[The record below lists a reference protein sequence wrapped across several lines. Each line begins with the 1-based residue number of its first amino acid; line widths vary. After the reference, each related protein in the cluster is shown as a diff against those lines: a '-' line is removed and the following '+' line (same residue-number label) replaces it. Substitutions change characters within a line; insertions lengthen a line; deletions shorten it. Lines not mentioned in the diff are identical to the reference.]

1 MLSTVNDGKKQI
13 SRTSDPM
20 KVLLISANTERINLT
35 PLPLGLNC
43 VAAATR
49 HGGHDVRVLDLMAE
63 NDSGLPIREAIL
75 SFHPGVIGIS
85 IRNIDDQNRQGRFL
99 LDEVKHVVRSCRDLS
114 DAPIVLGGAGY
125 SIFPESVLN
134 YLEADMG
141 IQGEGEAAFPILVD
155 RIERRTDLFGIP
167 GLYLRGRGLQGKRTF
182 IKDLDSLPI
191 SGTLKS
197 LASQDRRLWLPFQTR
212 RGCPLNCSYCST
224 STIEGLVI
232 RKRSPEA
239 AVAELAHCVE
249 AGFRQIFFV
258 DNTFNLPPGYAKEIC
273 RKSIDRNLDISWRC
287 ILYPGKV
294 DEKLAALMAEAG
306 CREVSLGF
314 ESGCERILLN
324 MNKKFNLREVRRTA
338 EMLARHGIRQQGFLM
353 LGGPGETRE
362 SVLESL
368 TFADSLPLDQLK
380 ITSGI
385 RIYPQ
390 TALARAAID
399 EGMISPDYDL
409 LLPKFYLVRELEE
422 WLSETLKTWIAD
434 RPHWMT

>member
-1 MLSTVNDGKKQI
+1 
-13 SRTSDPM
+13 M
-20 KVLLISANTERINLT
+20 KVLLISANTERINLM

-49 HGGHDVRVLDLMAE
+49 RGGHDVMVLDLMAE

-85 IRNIDDQNRQGRFL
+85 VRNIDDQNRQGRFL

-125 SIFPESVLN
+125 SIFPESALD

-155 RIERRTDLFGIP
+155 RIERRTDLLGIP

-182 IKDLDSLPI
+182 IQDLDSLPV
-191 SGTLKS
+191 SGTHQFM
-197 LASQDRRLWLPFQTR
+197 ASRDRGLWLPFQTR

-224 STIEGLVI
+224 SAIEGLAI

-239 AVAELAHCVE
+239 AVAELARCVE

-273 RKSIDRNLDISWRC
+273 RKIIDRNLNISWRC

-306 CREVSLGF
+306 CTEISLGF
-314 ESGCERILLN
+314 ESGCERILRN
-324 MNKKFNLREVRRTA
+324 MNKKFSPREVRRTV
-338 EMLARHGIRQQGFLM
+338 EILARHGIRQQGFLM

-368 TFADSLPLDQLK
+368 TFADSLPLNQLK

-385 RIYPQ
+385 RIYPG
-390 TALARAAID
+390 TPLSAAALAD
-399 EGMISPDYDL
+399 GMMPPGDNL
-409 LLPKFYLVRELEE
+409 LHPRFYLVRELEE
-422 WLSETLKTWIAD
+422 WLSETVKTWIAD

>member
-1 MLSTVNDGKKQI
+1 
-13 SRTSDPM
+13 M

-85 IRNIDDQNRQGRFL
+85 VRNIDDQNRQGRFL

-141 IQGEGEAAFPILVD
+141 IQGEGEAAFPIRVD

-182 IKDLDSLPI
+182 IKDLDSLPV
-191 SGTLKS
+191 SGTHKF

-224 STIEGLVI
+224 STIEGLAI

-239 AVAELAHCVE
+239 AVAELARCVE

-306 CREVSLGF
+306 CTEVTLGF
-314 ESGCERILLN
+314 DSGCERILLN
-324 MNKKFNLREVRRTA
+324 MNKKFNLREVRQTA

-399 EGMISPDYDL
+399 EGMISPDDDL

-422 WLSETLKTWIAD
+422 WLSETVKTWIAD

>member
-1 MLSTVNDGKKQI
+1 M
-13 SRTSDPM
+13 R
-20 KVLLISANTERINLT
+20 VLLISANTERINIL
-35 PLPLGLNC
+35 PLPLGLSY

-49 HGGHDVRVLDLMAE
+49 NGGHDVRVLDLMAE
-63 NDSGLPIREAIL
+63 DDSESLIRETIA
-75 SFHPGVIGIS
+75 SFSPDVIGIS
-85 IRNIDDQNRQGRFL
+85 VRNIDDQTKDGRFL
-99 LDEVKHVVRSCRDLS
+99 LDEVRRVVRDCRRLS

-125 SIFPESVLN
+125 SIFPESVLA

-141 IQGEGEAAFPILVD
+141 IQGEGEVAFPAL
-155 RIERRTDLFGIP
+155 IERLAQQADLSETP
-167 GLYLRGRGLQGKRTF
+167 GLYLRDRGLLGKRTF
-182 IKDLDSLPI
+182 VKDLDSLPI
-191 SGTLKS
+191 SGAHEFLT
-197 LASQDRRLWLPFQTR
+197 SQDRGLWLPFQTR

-224 STIEGLVI
+224 STIEGLAI

-239 AVAELAHCVE
+239 AVAELARCVE
-249 AGFRQIFFV
+249 SGFRQIFFV
-258 DNTFNLPPGYAKEIC
+258 DNTFNLPPGYAKELC
-273 RKSIDRNLDISWRC
+273 RKIIDRGLDISWRC

-294 DEKLAALMAEAG
+294 DEKLAALMAAAG

-314 ESGCERILLN
+314 ESGSERILRN
-324 MNKKFNLREVRRTA
+324 MNKKFNLREIRQTA
-338 EMLARHGIRQQGFLM
+338 ETLARHGIRQQGFLM
-353 LGGPGETRE
+353 LGGPGETQE

-390 TALARAAID
+390 TTLARVAID
-399 EGMISPDYDL
+399 AGMISPDDDL

-422 WLSETLKTWIAD
+422 WLLETVKTWMAD

>member
-1 MLSTVNDGKKQI
+1 M
-13 SRTSDPM
+13 R
-20 KVLLISANTERINLT
+20 VLLISANTERINIL
-35 PLPLGLNC
+35 PLPLGLSY

-49 HGGHDVRVLDLMAE
+49 NGGHDVRVLDLMAE
-63 NDSGLPIREAIL
+63 DDSESLIRETIA
-75 SFHPGVIGIS
+75 SFSPDVIGIS
-85 IRNIDDQNRQGRFL
+85 VRNIDDQTKDGRFL
-99 LDEVKHVVRSCRDLS
+99 LDEVRRVVRDCRRLS

-125 SIFPESVLN
+125 SIFPESVLA

-141 IQGEGEAAFPILVD
+141 IQGEGEVAFPAL
-155 RIERRTDLFGIP
+155 IERLAQQADLSETP
-167 GLYLRGRGLQGKRTF
+167 GLYLRDRGLLGKRTF
-182 IKDLDSLPI
+182 VKDLDSLPI
-191 SGTLKS
+191 FGAHEF
-197 LASQDRRLWLPFQTR
+197 LASQDRGLWLPFQTR

-224 STIEGLVI
+224 STIEGLAI

-239 AVAELAHCVE
+239 AVAELARCVE
-249 AGFRQIFFV
+249 SGFRQIFFV
-258 DNTFNLPPGYAKEIC
+258 DNTFNLPPGYAKELC
-273 RKSIDRNLDISWRC
+273 RKIIDRGLDISWRC

-294 DEKLAALMAEAG
+294 DEKLAALMAAAG

-314 ESGCERILLN
+314 ESGSERILRN
-324 MNKKFNLREVRRTA
+324 MNKKFNLREIRQTA
-338 EMLARHGIRQQGFLM
+338 ETLARHGIRQQGFLM
-353 LGGPGETRE
+353 LGGPGETQE

-390 TALARAAID
+390 TTLARVAID
-399 EGMISPDYDL
+399 AGMISPDDDL

-422 WLSETLKTWIAD
+422 WLLETVKTWMAD

>member
-1 MLSTVNDGKKQI
+1 
-13 SRTSDPM
+13 M

-49 HGGHDVRVLDLMAE
+49 RGGHDVRVLDLMAE

-85 IRNIDDQNRQGRFL
+85 VRNIDDQNRQGRFL
-99 LDEVKHVVRSCRDLS
+99 LDEVKHIVRSCRDLS

-155 RIERRTDLFGIP
+155 CIERRTDLFGIP

-182 IKDLDSLPI
+182 IKDLDSLPV
-191 SGTLKS
+191 SGTHKF

-224 STIEGLVI
+224 STIEGLAI

-239 AVAELAHCVE
+239 AVAELARCVE

-258 DNTFNLPPGYAKEIC
+258 DNTFNLPPGYAKELCGKI
-273 RKSIDRNLDISWRC
+273 IDRNLDISWRC

-306 CREVSLGF
+306 CTEVSLGF
-314 ESGCERILLN
+314 ESGCERILLS

-390 TALARAAID
+390 TALARAAIN
-399 EGMISPDYDL
+399 EGMISPDCDL

-422 WLSETLKTWIAD
+422 WLSETVKTWMAD

>member
-1 MLSTVNDGKKQI
+1 MVSTVADGKKQI
-13 SRTSDPM
+13 SRTSDRM
-20 KVLLISANTERINLT
+20 KVLLISANTETINLT

-43 VAAATR
+43 VAAAAR
-49 HGGHDVRVLDLMAE
+49 CRGHEVRVLDLMSQ
-63 NDSGLPIREAIL
+63 NDLESLIRNAIG
-75 SFHPGVIGIS
+75 SFTPGVIGIS
-85 IRNIDDQNRQGRFL
+85 VRNIDDQNRLGRFL
-99 LDEVKHVVRSCRDLS
+99 LDEVKQVVRCCRHLS
-114 DAPIVLGGAGY
+114 AAPIVLGGAGY
-125 SIFPESVLN
+125 SIFPEGVLS
-134 YLEADMG
+134 YLEANMG
-141 IQGEGEAAFPILVD
+141 IQGEGEAAFPALVD
-155 RIERRTDLFGIP
+155 RIERQTDLSGIP

-182 IKDLDSLPI
+182 INDLDSLPF
-191 SGTLKS
+191 SGTHKF

-224 STIEGLVI
+224 STIEGLAI
-232 RKRSPEA
+232 RKRAPEA
-239 AVAELAHCVE
+239 AVADLAHCVE

-273 RKSIDRNLDISWRC
+273 RKIIGRNLDISWRC

-306 CREVSLGF
+306 CTEVSLGF
-314 ESGCERILLN
+314 ESGCEQILRN

-338 EMLARHGIRQQGFLM
+338 EMLARHGIRQLGFLM

-368 TFADSLPLDQLK
+368 TFADSLPMDQLK

-390 TALARAAID
+390 TALARTAID
-399 EGMISPDYDL
+399 EGIISPDDDL
-409 LLPKFYLVRELEE
+409 LLPRFYLVRELEE
-422 WLSETLKTWIAD
+422 WLSETVKTWMVD

>member
-1 MLSTVNDGKKQI
+1 M
-13 SRTSDPM
+13 R
-20 KVLLISANTERINLT
+20 VLLISANTERINIV
-35 PLPLGLNC
+35 PLPLGLSY

-49 HGGHDVRVLDLMAE
+49 NGGHDVRVLDLMAE
-63 NDSGLPIREAIL
+63 DDSESLIRETIA
-75 SFHPGVIGIS
+75 SFGPDVIGIS
-85 IRNIDDQNRQGRFL
+85 VRNIDDQTKDGRFL
-99 LDEVKHVVRSCRDLS
+99 LDEVRRVVRDCRRLS
-114 DAPIVLGGAGY
+114 DAPVVLGGAGY
-125 SIFPESVLN
+125 SIFPESVLA

-141 IQGEGEAAFPILVD
+141 IQGEGEVAFPAL
-155 RIERRTDLFGIP
+155 IERLAQQADLSETP
-167 GLYLRGRGLQGKRTF
+167 GLYLRDRGLLGKRTF
-182 IKDLDSLPI
+182 VKDLDSLPI
-191 SGTLKS
+191 FGAHEFLD
-197 LASQDRRLWLPFQTR
+197 SQDRGLWLPFQTR

-224 STIEGLVI
+224 STIEGLAI

-239 AVAELAHCVE
+239 AVTELACCVE
-249 AGFRQIFFV
+249 CGFRQIFFV

-273 RKSIDRNLDISWRC
+273 RKIIDRGLDLSWRC

-294 DEKLAALMAEAG
+294 DEKLAALMAAAG

-314 ESGCERILLN
+314 ESGSERILRN
-324 MNKKFNLREVRRTA
+324 MNKKFNLREIRQTA
-338 EMLARHGIRQQGFLM
+338 ETLARHGIRQQGFLM
-353 LGGPGETRE
+353 LGGPGETQE

-390 TALARAAID
+390 TALARMAID
-399 EGMISPDYDL
+399 AGMISPDDDL

-422 WLSETLKTWIAD
+422 WLLETVKTWMAD

>member
-1 MLSTVNDGKKQI
+1 
-13 SRTSDPM
+13 M

-49 HGGHDVRVLDLMAE
+49 RGGHDVRVLDLMAE

-85 IRNIDDQNRQGRFL
+85 VRNIDDQNRQGRFL
-99 LDEVKHVVRSCRDLS
+99 LDEVKRVVRSCRDLS

-155 RIERRTDLFGIP
+155 CIERRTDLFGIP

-182 IKDLDSLPI
+182 IKDLDSLPV
-191 SGTLKS
+191 SGTHKF

-224 STIEGLVI
+224 STIEGLAI

-239 AVAELAHCVE
+239 AVAELARCVE

-258 DNTFNLPPGYAKEIC
+258 DNTFNLPPGYAKELCGKI
-273 RKSIDRNLDISWRC
+273 IDRNLDISWRC

-306 CREVSLGF
+306 CTEVSLGF

-422 WLSETLKTWIAD
+422 WLSETVKTWIAD

>member
-1 MLSTVNDGKKQI
+1 M
-13 SRTSDPM
+13 R
-20 KVLLISANTERINLT
+20 VLLISANTERINIL
-35 PLPLGLNC
+35 PLPLGLSY

-49 HGGHDVRVLDLMAE
+49 NGGHDVRVLDLMAE
-63 NDSGLPIREAIL
+63 DDSESLIRETIA
-75 SFHPGVIGIS
+75 SFSPDVIGIS
-85 IRNIDDQNRQGRFL
+85 VRNIDDQTKDGRFL
-99 LDEVKHVVRSCRDLS
+99 LDEVRRVVRDCRRLS

-125 SIFPESVLN
+125 SIFPESVLA

-141 IQGEGEAAFPILVD
+141 IQGEGEVAFPAL
-155 RIERRTDLFGIP
+155 IERLAQQADLSGTP
-167 GLYLRGRGLQGKRTF
+167 GLYLRDRGLLGKRTF
-182 IKDLDSLPI
+182 VKDLDSLPI
-191 SGTLKS
+191 FGAHEF
-197 LASQDRRLWLPFQTR
+197 LASQDRGLWLPFQTR

-224 STIEGLVI
+224 STIEGLAI

-239 AVAELAHCVE
+239 AVAELARCVE
-249 AGFRQIFFV
+249 SGFRQIFFV
-258 DNTFNLPPGYAKEIC
+258 DNTFNLPPGYAKELC
-273 RKSIDRNLDISWRC
+273 RKIIDRGLDISWRC

-294 DEKLAALMAEAG
+294 DEKLAALMAAAG

-314 ESGCERILLN
+314 ESGSERILRN
-324 MNKKFNLREVRRTA
+324 MNKKFNLREIRQTA
-338 EMLARHGIRQQGFLM
+338 ETLARHGIRQQGFLM
-353 LGGPGETRE
+353 LGGPGETQE

-390 TALARAAID
+390 TTLARVAID
-399 EGMISPDYDL
+399 AGMISPDDDL

-422 WLSETLKTWIAD
+422 WLLETVKTWMAD

>member
-1 MLSTVNDGKKQI
+1 M
-13 SRTSDPM
+13 R
-20 KVLLISANTERINLT
+20 VLLISANTERINIL
-35 PLPLGLNC
+35 PLPLGLSY

-49 HGGHDVRVLDLMAE
+49 NGGHDVRVLDLMAE
-63 NDSGLPIREAIL
+63 DDSESLIRETIA
-75 SFHPGVIGIS
+75 SFRPDVIGIS
-85 IRNIDDQNRQGRFL
+85 VRNIDDQTKDGRFL
-99 LDEVKHVVRSCRDLS
+99 LDEVRRVVRDCRRLS

-125 SIFPESVLN
+125 SIFPESVLA

-141 IQGEGEAAFPILVD
+141 IQGEGEVAFPAL
-155 RIERRTDLFGIP
+155 IERLAQQADLSGTP
-167 GLYLRGRGLQGKRTF
+167 GLYLRDRGLLGKRTF
-182 IKDLDSLPI
+182 VKDLDSLPI
-191 SGTLKS
+191 FGAHEF
-197 LASQDRRLWLPFQTR
+197 LASQDRGLWLPFQTR

-224 STIEGLVI
+224 STIEGLAI

-239 AVAELAHCVE
+239 AVTELARCVE
-249 AGFRQIFFV
+249 SGFRQIFFV

-273 RKSIDRNLDISWRC
+273 RKIIDRGLDISWRC

-294 DEKLAALMAEAG
+294 DEKLAALMAAAG

-314 ESGCERILLN
+314 ESGSERILRN
-324 MNKKFNLREVRRTA
+324 MNKKFNLREIRQTA
-338 EMLARHGIRQQGFLM
+338 ETLARHGIRQQGFLM
-353 LGGPGETRE
+353 LGGPGETQE

-385 RIYPQ
+385 RIYPR
-390 TALARAAID
+390 TALARVAID
-399 EGMISPDYDL
+399 AGMISPDDDL

-422 WLSETLKTWIAD
+422 WLLETVKTWMAD